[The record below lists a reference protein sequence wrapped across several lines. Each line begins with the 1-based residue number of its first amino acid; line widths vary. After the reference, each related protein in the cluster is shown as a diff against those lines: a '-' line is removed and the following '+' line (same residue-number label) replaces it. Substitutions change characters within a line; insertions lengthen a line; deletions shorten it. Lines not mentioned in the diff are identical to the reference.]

1 MISYH
6 IIYIDHV
13 SSPYHHISSSNYRII
28 MNQVPE
34 EIDATSS
41 QDNIALQEKYR
52 NRTLI
57 NQRYIF
63 EKKIGAGSFGTV
75 YRGKNIISGD
85 GVAIKFEATTAK
97 LPTLLWESKILNHL
111 AGTAGVVK
119 LRYFGVES
127 NKNIIVMDLFSHSLS
142 EEIQKMK
149 TGISSCI
156 TKTEKKSTETE
167 TETDTE
173 SQEEIVSETDIG
185 KKGTNS
191 SSEQDNLDGGDVSQ
205 DGSSSAGGEG
215 EKVNDDIDSMIK
227 KLPPFTKEVVGY
239 MIEML
244 QIISRVHDAGI
255 VHRDIK
261 PENFM
266 IGISKSDKEQ
276 KENEGKMLH
285 LIDFGL
291 SKFYKKGD
299 KHVINTNDKSMV
311 GTMRYVSTYIHDGS
325 VYSRRDDIISILYV
339 SIYLLKGTLP
349 WCGLCSKKG
358 DTQTKEQMVYA
369 KKVNTTSAEVCEGL
383 PALFKKLVEYAYSLE
398 FEEKPDYLYMIRQC
412 KVLMRAL

>member
-1 MISYH
+1 MPEEN
-6 IIYIDHV
+6 DA
-13 SSPYHHISSSNYRII
+13 ISS
-28 MNQVPE
+28 E
-34 EIDATSS
+34 
-41 QDNIALQEKYR
+41 DNIALQEKYR

-75 YRGKNIISGD
+75 YKGKNIISGD

-149 TGISSCI
+149 TGSSSST
-156 TKTEKKSTETE
+156 TKTEKKSTETQ
-167 TETDTE
+167 
-173 SQEEIVSETDIG
+173 SQEEIISEKDTS

-191 SSEQDNLDGGDVSQ
+191 SSERDNM
-205 DGSSSAGGEG
+205 DGSDISHDGNSSAVGEG
-215 EKVNDDIDSMIK
+215 ENGNDDIDSMIK
-227 KLPPFTKEVVGY
+227 KLPPFTKEVIGY

-244 QIISRVHDAGI
+244 QIISRVHDAGV

-266 IGISKSDKEQ
+266 IGISKSDKEA
-276 KENEGKMLH
+276 KENDVKTLH
-285 LIDFGL
+285 IIDFGL

-349 WCGLCSKKG
+349 WCGLCPKKG
-358 DTQTKEQMVYA
+358 DITTKEQMVYA

-383 PALFKKLVEYAYSLE
+383 PALFKKLLEYAYSLY
-398 FEEKPDYLYMIRQC
+398 FEDKPNYLYMIRQC

>member
-1 MISYH
+1 
-6 IIYIDHV
+6 
-13 SSPYHHISSSNYRII
+13 
-28 MNQVPE
+28 MNQTPE
-34 EIDATSS
+34 DIDATSS
-41 QDNIALQEKYR
+41 QDNIALQEKYG

-75 YRGKNIISGD
+75 YKGKNIISGD

-127 NKNIIVMDLFSHSLS
+127 NKNIIVMDLFSHNLS

-149 TGISSCI
+149 TGISKST
-156 TKTEKKSTETE
+156 TKTEKKSSETQ
-167 TETDTE
+167 
-173 SQEEIVSETDIG
+173 SQEEIISEQDTS

-191 SSEQDNLDGGDVSQ
+191 SSERDNLDGSDVKSQ
-205 DGSSSAGGEG
+205 DGSSTGGEG
-215 EKVNDDIDSMIK
+215 ENGNDDIDSAIK
-227 KLPPFTKEVVGY
+227 KLPPYTKEVVGY

-244 QIISRVHDAGI
+244 QIISRVHDSGV

-266 IGISKSDKEQ
+266 ICLSKSDKEQ
-276 KENEGKMLH
+276 KENDVKTLH
-285 LIDFGL
+285 IIDFGL

-349 WCGLCSKKG
+349 WCGLCPKKG

-369 KKVNTTSAEVCEGL
+369 KKVNTTSSEVCEGL
-383 PALFKKLVEYAYSLE
+383 PALFKKLLEYAYSLY
-398 FEEKPDYLYMIRQC
+398 FEDKPDYLYMIRQC

>member
-1 MISYH
+1 M
-6 IIYIDHV
+6 DQ
-13 SSPYHHISSSNYRII
+13 
-28 MNQVPE
+28 MLE
-34 EIDATSS
+34 EIISTDDMPNSENIIL
-41 QDNIALQEKYR
+41 QDKYR

-75 YRGKNIISGD
+75 YKGKNIISGD

-119 LRYFGVES
+119 LRYFGVEA

-142 EEIQKMK
+142 EDIHKLK
-149 TGISSCI
+149 NGISKYT
-156 TKTEKKSTETE
+156 TKPEHNS
-167 TETDTE
+167 TE
-173 SQEEIVSETDIG
+173 SQDEIVSEKDTG

-191 SSEQDNLDGGDVSQ
+191 SSERDNTGGIDVNNQSQ
-205 DGSSSAGGEG
+205 SQSPETSIADREG
-215 EKVNDDIDSMIK
+215 ENGDDDVDSMIK

-239 MIEML
+239 MREML

-266 IGISKSDKEQ
+266 IGISKTDKDQKDQKDQ
-276 KENEGKMLH
+276 KENDKTATLH
-285 LIDFGL
+285 IIDFGL

-299 KHVINTNDKSMV
+299 KHVMNTNDKSMV
-311 GTMRYVSTYIHDGS
+311 GTMRYVSTHVHDGC
-325 VYSRRDDIISILYV
+325 VYSRRDDVISILYV

-349 WCGLCSKKG
+349 WCGLYPKKG
-358 DTQTKEQMVYA
+358 DTITKEQIVYS
-369 KKVNTTSAEVCEGL
+369 KKVKTTSAEICEGL
-383 PALFKKLVEYAYSLE
+383 PAIFKKLLDYAYTLE
-398 FEEKPDYLYMIRQC
+398 FEDKPDYLYMIRQC
-412 KVLMRAL
+412 KTLMRAL

>member
-1 MISYH
+1 
-6 IIYIDHV
+6 
-13 SSPYHHISSSNYRII
+13 
-28 MNQVPE
+28 MNQMPE
-34 EIDATSS
+34 DIDATSS

-75 YRGKNIISGD
+75 YKGKNIISGD

-127 NKNIIVMDLFSHSLS
+127 NKNIIVMDLFSHNLS

-149 TGISSCI
+149 TGSSSCT
-156 TKTEKKSTETE
+156 TKTEKNSTETQ
-167 TETDTE
+167 
-173 SQEEIVSETDIG
+173 SQEEIISERDTS
-185 KKGTNS
+185 KKETNS
-191 SSEQDNLDGGDVSQ
+191 SSERDNLDGSDVKSQ
-205 DGSSSAGGEG
+205 DGSSTGCEG
-215 EKVNDDIDSMIK
+215 ENGNDVVDNTIK
-227 KLPPFTKEVVGY
+227 KLPPYTKEVVGY

-244 QIISRVHDAGI
+244 QIISRVHDSGV

-266 IGISKSDKEQ
+266 ICLSKSDKEQ
-276 KENEGKMLH
+276 KENNVKTLH
-285 LIDFGL
+285 IIDFGL

-349 WCGLCSKKG
+349 WCGLCPKKG

-369 KKVNTTSAEVCEGL
+369 KKVNTTSTELCEGL
-383 PALFKKLVEYAYSLE
+383 PALFKKLLEYAYSLY
-398 FEEKPDYLYMIRQC
+398 FEDKPDYLYMIRQC

>member
-1 MISYH
+1 MNQMPEEN
-6 IIYIDHV
+6 DA
-13 SSPYHHISSSNYRII
+13 ISS
-28 MNQVPE
+28 E
-34 EIDATSS
+34 
-41 QDNIALQEKYR
+41 DNIALQEKYR

-75 YRGKNIISGD
+75 YKGKNIISGD

-149 TGISSCI
+149 TGSSSST
-156 TKTEKKSTETE
+156 TKTEKKSTETQ
-167 TETDTE
+167 
-173 SQEEIVSETDIG
+173 SQEEIISEKDTS

-191 SSEQDNLDGGDVSQ
+191 SSERDNMDGSDISH
-205 DGSSSAGGEG
+205 DGSSSAVGEG
-215 EKVNDDIDSMIK
+215 ENGNDDIDSMIK
-227 KLPPFTKEVVGY
+227 KLPPFTKEVIGY

-244 QIISRVHDAGI
+244 QIISRVHDAGV

-266 IGISKSDKEQ
+266 IGISKSDKEA
-276 KENEGKMLH
+276 KENDVKTLH
-285 LIDFGL
+285 IIDFGL

-349 WCGLCSKKG
+349 WCGLCPKKG

-369 KKVNTTSAEVCEGL
+369 KKVNTTSTEVCEGL
-383 PALFKKLVEYAYSLE
+383 PALFKKLLEYAYSLY
-398 FEEKPDYLYMIRQC
+398 FEDKPNYLYMIRQC

>member
-1 MISYH
+1 
-6 IIYIDHV
+6 
-13 SSPYHHISSSNYRII
+13 

-167 TETDTE
+167 TE

-205 DGSSSAGGEG
+205 DCSSSAGGEG

>member
-1 MISYH
+1 MNQMPEEN
-6 IIYIDHV
+6 DA
-13 SSPYHHISSSNYRII
+13 ISS
-28 MNQVPE
+28 E
-34 EIDATSS
+34 
-41 QDNIALQEKYR
+41 DNIALQEKYR

-75 YRGKNIISGD
+75 YKGKNIISGD

-149 TGISSCI
+149 TGSSSST
-156 TKTEKKSTETE
+156 TKTEKKSTETQ
-167 TETDTE
+167 
-173 SQEEIVSETDIG
+173 SQEEIISEKDTS

-191 SSEQDNLDGGDVSQ
+191 SSERDNMDGSDISH
-205 DGSSSAGGEG
+205 DGSSSAVGEG
-215 EKVNDDIDSMIK
+215 ENGNDDIDSMIK
-227 KLPPFTKEVVGY
+227 KLPPFTKEVIGY

-244 QIISRVHDAGI
+244 QIISRVHDAGV

-266 IGISKSDKEQ
+266 IGISKSDKEA
-276 KENEGKMLH
+276 KENDVKTLH
-285 LIDFGL
+285 IIDFGL

-349 WCGLCSKKG
+349 WCGLCPKKG
-358 DTQTKEQMVYA
+358 DITTKEQMVYA

-383 PALFKKLVEYAYSLE
+383 PALFKKLLEYAYSLY
-398 FEEKPDYLYMIRQC
+398 FEDKPNYLYMIRQC

>member
-1 MISYH
+1 MTQS
-6 IIYIDHV
+6 
-13 SSPYHHISSSNYRII
+13 
-28 MNQVPE
+28 PE
-34 EIDATSS
+34 EILTTDASS
-41 QDNIALQEKYR
+41 SSSSHDSTALHVLQDKYR

-63 EKKIGAGSFGTV
+63 EKKIGSGSFGTV
-75 YRGKNIISGD
+75 YKGKNIISGD

-119 LRYFGVES
+119 LRYFGVEA

-142 EEIQKMK
+142 EDIHKLK
-149 TGISSCI
+149 TGISNCT
-156 TKTEKKSTETE
+156 TKAEHNS
-167 TETDTE
+167 TE
-173 SQEEIVSETDIG
+173 SQEEIVSEKDTD

-191 SSEQDNLDGGDVSQ
+191 SSERDNTGGVDIKSQ
-205 DGSSSAGGEG
+205 SQSTESSIASGEG
-215 EKVNDDIDSMIK
+215 ENRNDDETNIMIR
-227 KLPPFTKEVVGY
+227 KLPPCTKEVTGY

-266 IGISKSDKEQ
+266 IGISKTEKNQKDE
-276 KENEGKMLH
+276 KENDKTAALH
-285 LIDFGL
+285 IIDFGL

-311 GTMRYVSTYIHDGS
+311 RTMRYVSTHVHDGC

-339 SIYLLKGTLP
+339 AIYLLKGKLP
-349 WCGLCSKKG
+349 WCGLYTKKG
-358 DTQTKEQMVYA
+358 DTTTKEQLVYA
-369 KKVNTTSAEVCEGL
+369 KKVNTTSTEICEGL
-383 PALFKKLVEYAYSLE
+383 PALFKKLLDYAYTLE
-398 FEEKPDYLYMIRQC
+398 FEDKPDYLYMIRQC
-412 KVLMRAL
+412 KTLMRAL

>member
-1 MISYH
+1 
-6 IIYIDHV
+6 
-13 SSPYHHISSSNYRII
+13 
-28 MNQVPE
+28 MNQTPE

-75 YRGKNIISGD
+75 YKGKNIISGD

-127 NKNIIVMDLFSHSLS
+127 NKNIIVMDLFSHNLS

-149 TGISSCI
+149 TGSSSST
-156 TKTEKKSTETE
+156 TKTEKKSTEN
-167 TETDTE
+167 ETDNETE
-173 SQEEIVSETDIG
+173 SQEEIISEKDTG

-191 SSEQDNLDGGDVSQ
+191 SSEQDNLDGSDVSH
-205 DGSSSAGGEG
+205 DVSSSAGGEG
-215 EKVNDDIDSMIK
+215 EKGNDDIDSMIK
-227 KLPPFTKEVVGY
+227 KLPPYTKEVIGY

-266 IGISKSDKEQ
+266 IGISKSDKEA
-276 KENEGKMLH
+276 KENDVKTLH
-285 LIDFGL
+285 IIDFGL

-349 WCGLCSKKG
+349 WCGLCPKKG
-358 DTQTKEQMVYA
+358 DTQTKEQLVYA
-369 KKVNTTSAEVCEGL
+369 KKVNTTSTELCEGL
-383 PALFKKLVEYAYSLE
+383 PALFKKLLEYAYSLY
-398 FEEKPDYLYMIRQC
+398 FEDKPDYLYMIRQC

>member
-1 MISYH
+1 MTQS
-6 IIYIDHV
+6 
-13 SSPYHHISSSNYRII
+13 
-28 MNQVPE
+28 PE
-34 EIDATSS
+34 EILTTDTSPS
-41 QDNIALQEKYR
+41 SHDSTALHALQDKYR

-57 NQRYIF
+57 NQKYIF

-75 YRGKNIISGD
+75 YKGKNIISGD

-119 LRYFGVES
+119 LRYFGVEA

-142 EEIQKMK
+142 EDIHKLK
-149 TGISSCI
+149 NGISKCT
-156 TKTEKKSTETE
+156 TKPEHNS
-167 TETDTE
+167 TE
-173 SQEEIVSETDIG
+173 SQDEIVSEKDTG

-191 SSEQDNLDGGDVSQ
+191 SSERDNTGGVDVKNQSQ
-205 DGSSSAGGEG
+205 SHDGSSSAGGEG
-215 EKVNDDIDSMIK
+215 ENGNDGDIDSMIK
-227 KLPPFTKEVVGY
+227 KLPPFTKEVTGY

-244 QIISRVHDAGI
+244 QIISRVHDEGI

-266 IGISKSDKEQ
+266 IGISKTDKDENYQNDQ
-276 KENEGKMLH
+276 KENDKTPTLH
-285 LIDFGL
+285 IIDFGL

-311 GTMRYVSTYIHDGS
+311 GTMRYVSTHVHDGC

-339 SIYLLKGTLP
+339 SIYLLKGKLP
-349 WCGLCSKKG
+349 WCGLYPKKG
-358 DTQTKEQMVYA
+358 DTTTKEQMVYA
-369 KKVNTTSAEVCEGL
+369 KKVNTTSTDVCEGL
-383 PALFKKLVEYAYSLE
+383 PSLFKKLLDYAYTLE
-398 FEEKPDYLYMIRQC
+398 FEDKPDYLYMIRQC
-412 KVLMRAL
+412 KTLMRAL

>member
-1 MISYH
+1 MT
-6 IIYIDHV
+6 
-13 SSPYHHISSSNYRII
+13 
-28 MNQVPE
+28 QLPE
-34 EIDATSS
+34 EILATDASS
-41 QDNIALQEKYR
+41 SSPSHDTTALHDLHALHALQDKYR

-75 YRGKNIISGD
+75 YKGKNIISGD

-142 EEIQKMK
+142 EDIRNLKN
-149 TGISSCI
+149 GISNCT

-173 SQEEIVSETDIG
+173 TESQEEIVSEKDTC

-191 SSEQDNLDGGDVSQ
+191 SSERDNTGGIDVKSQ
-205 DGSSSAGGEG
+205 SQNPESSRASGEG
-215 EKVNDDIDSMIK
+215 ENGNDCIDSMIK
-227 KLPPFTKEVVGY
+227 KLPPFTKEVIGY
-239 MIEML
+239 TIEML

-266 IGISKSDKEQ
+266 IGISKTDKDQKDQ
-276 KENEGKMLH
+276 KENDKTASLH
-285 LIDFGL
+285 IIDFGL

-299 KHVINTNDKSMV
+299 KHVMNTNDKSMV
-311 GTMRYVSTYIHDGS
+311 GTMRYVSTHVHDRC

-339 SIYLLKGTLP
+339 CIYLLKGKLP
-349 WCGLCSKKG
+349 WCGLYTKKG
-358 DTQTKEQMVYA
+358 DTTTKEQMVYA
-369 KKVNTTSAEVCEGL
+369 KKVNTASTEVCEGL
-383 PALFKKLVEYAYSLE
+383 PALFKKLLDYAYTLE
-398 FEEKPDYLYMIRQC
+398 FEDKPDYLYMIRQC

>member
-1 MISYH
+1 MDKS
-6 IIYIDHV
+6 
-13 SSPYHHISSSNYRII
+13 
-28 MNQVPE
+28 PE
-34 EIDATSS
+34 EILTTDASS
-41 QDNIALQEKYR
+41 SSSSHDSTALHALQDKYR

-63 EKKIGAGSFGTV
+63 EKKIGSGSFGTV
-75 YRGKNIISGD
+75 YKGKNIISGD

-111 AGTAGVVK
+111 AGTVGVVK
-119 LRYFGVES
+119 LRYFGVEA

-142 EEIQKMK
+142 EDIHKLK
-149 TGISSCI
+149 TGISNCT
-156 TKTEKKSTETE
+156 TKAEHNS
-167 TETDTE
+167 TE
-173 SQEEIVSETDIG
+173 SQEEIVSEKDTD

-191 SSEQDNLDGGDVSQ
+191 SSERDNTGGVDIKSQ
-205 DGSSSAGGEG
+205 NQSPESSIAGGEG
-215 EKVNDDIDSMIK
+215 ENRNDDETDIMIR
-227 KLPPFTKEVVGY
+227 KLPPCTKEVTGY

-266 IGISKSDKEQ
+266 IGISKTEKNQKDQ
-276 KENEGKMLH
+276 KENDKTAALH
-285 LIDFGL
+285 IIDFGL

-311 GTMRYVSTYIHDGS
+311 GTMRYVSTHVHDGC

-339 SIYLLKGTLP
+339 AIYLLKGKLP
-349 WCGLCSKKG
+349 WCGLYTKKG
-358 DTQTKEQMVYA
+358 DTTTKEQLVYA
-369 KKVNTTSAEVCEGL
+369 KKVNTTSTEICEGL
-383 PALFKKLVEYAYSLE
+383 PALFKKLLDYAYTLE
-398 FEEKPDYLYMIRQC
+398 FEDKPDYLYMIRQC
-412 KVLMRAL
+412 KTLMRAL

>member
-1 MISYH
+1 MPEEN
-6 IIYIDHV
+6 DA
-13 SSPYHHISSSNYRII
+13 ISS
-28 MNQVPE
+28 E
-34 EIDATSS
+34 
-41 QDNIALQEKYR
+41 DNIALQEKYR

-75 YRGKNIISGD
+75 YKGKNIISGD

-149 TGISSCI
+149 TGSSSST
-156 TKTEKKSTETE
+156 TKTEKKSTETQ
-167 TETDTE
+167 
-173 SQEEIVSETDIG
+173 SQEEIISEKDTS

-191 SSEQDNLDGGDVSQ
+191 SSERDNM
-205 DGSSSAGGEG
+205 DGSDISHDGNSSAVGEG
-215 EKVNDDIDSMIK
+215 ENGNDDIDSMIK
-227 KLPPFTKEVVGY
+227 KLPPFTKEVIGY

-244 QIISRVHDAGI
+244 QIISRVHDAGV

-266 IGISKSDKEQ
+266 IGISKTDKDQKDQRDQKDQ
-276 KENEGKMLH
+276 KENDKTATLH
-285 LIDFGL
+285 IIDFGL
-291 SKFYKKGD
+291 SKFYKTGD
-299 KHVINTNDKSMV
+299 KHVMNTNDKSMV

-349 WCGLCSKKG
+349 WCGLCPKKG
-358 DTQTKEQMVYA
+358 DITTKEQMVYA

-383 PALFKKLVEYAYSLE
+383 PALFKKLLEYAYSLY
-398 FEEKPDYLYMIRQC
+398 FEDKPNYLYMIRQC

>member
-1 MISYH
+1 MT
-6 IIYIDHV
+6 
-13 SSPYHHISSSNYRII
+13 
-28 MNQVPE
+28 QLPE
-34 EIDATSS
+34 EILATDASS
-41 QDNIALQEKYR
+41 SSPSHDTTTLHDLHALHALQDKYR

-75 YRGKNIISGD
+75 YKGKNIISGD

-111 AGTAGVVK
+111 AGTVGVVK

-142 EEIQKMK
+142 EDIRNLKN
-149 TGISSCI
+149 GISNCT
-156 TKTEKKSTETE
+156 TKTEKKSTETGTE
-167 TETDTE
+167 TETETE
-173 SQEEIVSETDIG
+173 SQEEIVSEKDTC

-191 SSEQDNLDGGDVSQ
+191 SSERDNTGGIDVKSQ
-205 DGSSSAGGEG
+205 SQNPESSRASGEG
-215 EKVNDDIDSMIK
+215 ENGNDCIDSMIK
-227 KLPPFTKEVVGY
+227 KLPPFTKEVIGY

-266 IGISKSDKEQ
+266 IGISKTDKDQKDQ
-276 KENEGKMLH
+276 KENDKTASLH
-285 LIDFGL
+285 IIDFGL

-299 KHVINTNDKSMV
+299 KHVMNTNDKSMV
-311 GTMRYVSTYIHDGS
+311 GTMRYVSTHVHDGC

-339 SIYLLKGTLP
+339 SIYLLKGKLP
-349 WCGLCSKKG
+349 WCGLYTKKG
-358 DTQTKEQMVYA
+358 DTTTKEQMVYA
-369 KKVNTTSAEVCEGL
+369 KKVNTTSTEVCEGL
-383 PALFKKLVEYAYSLE
+383 PALFKKLLDYAYTLE
-398 FEEKPDYLYMIRQC
+398 FEDKPDYLYMIRQC
-412 KVLMRAL
+412 KTLMRAL

>member
-167 TETDTE
+167 TDTE

-205 DGSSSAGGEG
+205 DGSSRAGGEG